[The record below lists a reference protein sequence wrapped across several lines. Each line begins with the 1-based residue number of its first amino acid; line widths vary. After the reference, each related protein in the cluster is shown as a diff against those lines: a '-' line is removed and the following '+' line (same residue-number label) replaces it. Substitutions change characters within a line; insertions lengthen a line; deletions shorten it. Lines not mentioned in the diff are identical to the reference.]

1 MLGGPLY
8 QLLLRLRLVEPPVRY
23 VGRRVL
29 AVLAVTWLPVL
40 LLAWAAGTLL
50 GGAKLPFFHD
60 IEAQVRLLVALPL
73 LIAAE
78 PVVHW
83 QLALQVAQLAE
94 RGIVAAPD
102 RARFAAI
109 IDETMRLRN
118 SIAVELVI
126 LVCALGAGA
135 WIWRQE
141 FASRIGTW
149 YMTPDETLTTAGTW
163 YAFVSLGIF
172 RFVLFRWY
180 FRIALWYLFL
190 WRVSRL
196 KLDLNALH
204 PDGVGG
210 IGFLGASVG
219 ALAAVLVAQSAT
231 VSGAIAGQILH
242 EGMTLLSFRLEIAV
256 VVVALLAMALVPLL
270 FFAPP
275 LLAASIRGRREY
287 GLLATRYVQEF
298 RDKWLG
304 AKSGEPLLGSADVR
318 TLSDLGAE
326 HERVVKMRA
335 LPLDL
340 RAIARVAVIIALPFA
355 PLVFTVIPLNELL
368 SRILKQLI

>member
-1 MLGGPLY
+1 MPSNT
-8 QLLLRLRLVEPPVRY
+8 RA
-23 VGRRVL
+23 L
-29 AVLAVTWLPVL
+29 AVLAWLPLAL
-40 LLAWAAGTLL
+40 LSALEGTFAGGVTV
-50 GGAKLPFFHD
+50 PFLRDVEVHIRF
-60 IEAQVRLLVALPL
+60 LVALPL